1 MQANREYRDRDGTEV
16 AVLDALVDRSEEGM
30 TVFEL
35 RAVVEVDIDELE
47 TALAELKE
55 AGLITVEND
64 DEPMRIY
71 PDERAVPDP
80 GSEEPDGALSL
91 LDGLR
96 KRSGSDRG
104 RRVGTRNGRTALAV
118 GVSRVRFIAPAVP
131 PTMTVLAELH
141 ESHGATFTERGGRR
155 VVDHYGRPER
165 VHRAVRSVVGTIEM
179 GYGIV
184 EVTGDDRVEF
194 VDNAVTNRVPD
205 ADGRGVYALLL
216 DPQGGIETE
225 LYVYNAGE
233 KLLCFVP
240 PGTASE
246 LADEWA
252 EKTFIQDVTVR
263 AASDDFGVFG
273 VHGPK
278 ATEKIASVLTGPG
291 SPDDPLT
298 FVRGTIGDW
307 GVTIVRTDDLTGE
320 EGYEVICGADDAA
333 RVFDALINHGL
344 NAAPFGHRTLEYLYL
359 EAGTPLFETELEGT
373 VPTSSASGTLST
385 SRRGVTSARR
395 SSRRSRI
402 RGDRRA
408 DSWGFDPTNSRKAVR
423 PSSTA
428 TDTSAT

>member
-1 MQANREYRDRDGTEV
+1 
-16 AVLDALVDRSEEGM
+16 
-30 TVFEL
+30 
-35 RAVVEVDIDELE
+35 
-47 TALAELKE
+47 
-55 AGLITVEND
+55 
-64 DEPMRIY
+64 
-71 PDERAVPDP
+71 
-80 GSEEPDGALSL
+80 
-91 LDGLR
+91 
-96 KRSGSDRG
+96 
-104 RRVGTRNGRTALAV
+104 
-118 GVSRVRFIAPAVP
+118 
-131 PTMTVLAELH
+131 MTVLAELH

-165 VHRAVRSVVGTIEM
+165 VHRAVRNVVGTIEM

-184 EVTGDDRVEF
+184 EVTGDDRVDF

-205 ADGRGVYALLL
+205 TDGRGVYALLL

-240 PGTASE
+240 PGTAEE

-291 SPDDPLT
+291 SPDEPLS

-320 EGYEVICGADDAA
+320 EGYEVICAADDAA
-333 RVFDALINHGL
+333 KVFDALINHGL
-344 NAAPFGHRTLEYLYL
+344 NAAPFGYRTLEYLYL
-359 EAGTPLFETELEGT
+359 EAGTPLFETELDGT
-373 VPTSSASGTLST
+373 VPNVLGLRNALDFEKGCYVGQEVVSKIENQGRP
-385 SRRGVTSARR
+385 SRRLVGIRPDELPENGAAVFDGDEHVGDVTRADYSPALDAPIALAFVDYGLETEDLTVRIDGEDVPAPVVELPFVEG
-395 SSRRSRI
+395 SSRSQRL
-402 RGDRRA
+402 
-408 DSWGFDPTNSRKAVR
+408 PQY
-423 PSSTA
+423 
-428 TDTSAT
+428 